1 MNLLSGKKI
10 AVYDLEIKQPIESLV
25 KGWNDHVNMGIS
37 CLCLFD
43 YFTNR
48 YRVFDD
54 NSKLEALDILL
65 TYDYI
70 VGYNTVNFDY
80 RVVTACWSIPQDK
93 TRVSKDFDILREI
106 WVSKGLNPDKFVPY
120 THGGVKL
127 DDVAEETI
135 HMKKTLDG
143 ATAPKYYQ
151 QGRLAE
157 VIDYCLEDV
166 RIEKTLFE
174 FIIENG
180 FVIRNNSRIII
191 PNSQFKV

>member
-1 MNLLSGKKI
+1 MLENKKI
-10 AVYDLEIKQPIESLV
+10 AVFDLEIKQPIESLA
-25 KGWNDHVNMGIS
+25 KGWSDHTNMGIS

-43 YFTNR
+43 YFTGR

-70 VGYNTVNFDY
+70 VGYNTVNFDMK
-80 RVVTACWSIPQDK
+80 VITACWSIPQDK
-93 TRVSKDFDILREI
+93 IKVSKDFDILREI
-106 WVSKGLNPDKFVPY
+106 WISKGLNPDKFVGF

-127 DDVAEETI
+127 DDVAFETVK
-135 HMKKTLDG
+135 MRKTLDG
-143 ATAPKYYQ
+143 ATAPKLYQ
-151 QGRLAE
+151 QNRHAE

-174 FIIENG
+174 FVVTNG
-180 FVIRNNSRIII
+180 FVIRNGVKI
-191 PNSQFKV
+191 PIKFNI